1 MGKDIGITVKKSEN
15 FSEWYTQV
23 ILKAQLADY
32 APMKGFIVVMPYGY
46 SIWEK
51 IKEYLDKK
59 IKETGHKNAY
69 FPAFIPESLLRK
81 EAEHF
86 KGFTPEVFWVTHAGN
101 TELSEKY
108 AIRPTSET
116 IVYESYAKWVRSW
129 RDLPILLNFWNSVFR
144 AEIKSTKPFIR
155 TSEFLWQ
162 EGHTVHATKEEAE
175 KEVMLMLNVYKEF
188 IQDYLAIPVIEG
200 KKSEREKFVGALYTA
215 TLEAIMPD
223 GKALQMGTSHNL
235 GENFSR
241 SFGIK
246 YIGKDE
252 KEHYAWQTC
261 WGVSWRLIGAVVM
274 VHGDDRGLVLPP
286 KIAPIQ
292 VIVIPIVYKNAK
304 KTEILS
310 KAKKVVEKLQNN
322 GISAFLD
329 DRDQYTP
336 GWKFHEWELKG
347 VPVRIEI
354 GPRDLQEGVVTAA
367 RRDNFER
374 ITIKDEELIDGV
386 LKLLNDIQT
395 NLFNKAKKLLENY
408 ITLAY
413 DYSQFIE
420 ILKNKGGFIK
430 ACWCGKTEC
439 EDKIKEETGATIR
452 VIPFKSEKPFSK
464 CIYCKEEAKEVVYF
478 AKAY

>member
-1 MGKDIGITVKKSEN
+1 MSKDIGITVKKGEN

-51 IKEYLDKK
+51 IKEHLDKK

-86 KGFTPEVFWVTHAGN
+86 KGFTPEVFWVTHAGD

-116 IVYESYAKWVRSW
+116 IVYESYAKWIRSW

-200 KKSEREKFVGALYTA
+200 KKSEREKFLGALYTA

-246 YIGKDE
+246 YVGKDE

-261 WGVSWRLIGAVVM
+261 WGVSWRLIGAVIM
-274 VHGDDRGLVLPP
+274 MHGDDRGLVLPP

-310 KAKKVVEKLQNN
+310 KAKKVVDELQNH

-354 GPRDLQEGVVTAA
+354 GPRDLQEGVITAA
-367 RRDNFER
+367 RRDNFEK

-386 LKLLNDIQT
+386 LKLLNDVQA
-395 NLFNKAKKLLENY
+395 NLFNKAKKLLEDY

-413 DYSQFIE
+413 DYSQFNE

-478 AKAY
+478 ARAY

>member
-1 MGKDIGITVKKSEN
+1 
-15 FSEWYTQV
+15 
-23 ILKAQLADY
+23 
-32 APMKGFIVVMPYGY
+32 
-46 SIWEK
+46 
-51 IKEYLDKK
+51 
-59 IKETGHKNAY
+59 
-69 FPAFIPESLLRK
+69 
-81 EAEHF
+81 
-86 KGFTPEVFWVTHAGN
+86 
-101 TELSEKY
+101 
-108 AIRPTSET
+108 
-116 IVYESYAKWVRSW
+116 
-129 RDLPILLNFWNSVFR
+129 VFR

>member
-1 MGKDIGITVKKSEN
+1 MSKDIGITVKKNEN

-32 APMKGFIVVMPYGY
+32 APIKGFIVVMPYGY

-69 FPAFIPESLLRK
+69 FPALIPESLLRK

-86 KGFTPEVFWVTHAGN
+86 KGFTPEVFWVTHAGD

-129 RDLPILLNFWNSVFR
+129 RDLPIRLNFWNSVFR

-175 KEVMLMLNVYKEF
+175 EEVMLMLNVYKEL

-200 KKSEREKFVGALYTA
+200 KKSEREKFLGALYTA

-261 WGVSWRLIGAVVM
+261 WGVSWRLIGAMVM
-274 VHGDDRGLVLPP
+274 AHGDDRGLVLPP

-292 VIVIPIVYKNAK
+292 AIIIPIIYKDVN

-310 KAKKVVEKLQNN
+310 KAKKVLDELQNH
-322 GISAFLD
+322 GISALLD

-347 VPVRIEI
+347 IPVRIEI
-354 GPRDLQEGVVTAA
+354 GPKDLQDRCITIS
-367 RRDNFER
+367 RRDTFER
-374 ITIKDEELIDGV
+374 ITIKDEELINRM
-386 LKLLNDIQT
+386 LKLLDEIQS
-395 NLFNKAKKLLENY
+395 NLFNKAKKLLEEH
-408 ITLAY
+408 ITVAY

-420 ILKNKGGFIK
+420 ILENKGGFIK
-430 ACWCGKTEC
+430 ACWCGRTEC

-452 VIPFKSEKPFSK
+452 VIPFKTEKVFSS
-464 CIYCKEEAKEVVYF
+464 CIYCKKEAKEVVYF

>member
-1 MGKDIGITVKKSEN
+1 MSKDIGITVKKNEN

-32 APMKGFIVVMPYGY
+32 APIKGFIVVMPYGY

-69 FPAFIPESLLRK
+69 FPALIPESLLRK

-86 KGFTPEVFWVTHAGN
+86 KGFTPEVFWVTHAGD

-129 RDLPILLNFWNSVFR
+129 RDLPIRLNFWNSVFR

-175 KEVMLMLNVYKEF
+175 EEVMLMLNVYKEL

-200 KKSEREKFVGALYTA
+200 KKSEREKFLGALYTA

-261 WGVSWRLIGAVVM
+261 WGVSWRLIGAMVM
-274 VHGDDRGLVLPP
+274 AHGDDRGLVLPP

-292 VIVIPIVYKNAK
+292 AIIIPIIYKDVN

-310 KAKKVVEKLQNN
+310 KAKKVLDELQNH
-322 GISAFLD
+322 GISALLD

-347 VPVRIEI
+347 IPVRIEI
-354 GPRDLQEGVVTAA
+354 GPKDLQDRCITIS
-367 RRDNFER
+367 RRDTFER
-374 ITIKDEELIDGV
+374 ITIKDEELINRM
-386 LKLLNDIQT
+386 LKLLDEIQS
-395 NLFNKAKKLLENY
+395 NLFNKAKKLLEEH
-408 ITLAY
+408 ITVAY
-413 DYSQFIE
+413 DYS
-420 ILKNKGGFIK
+420 
-430 ACWCGKTEC
+430 
-439 EDKIKEETGATIR
+439 
-452 VIPFKSEKPFSK
+452 
-464 CIYCKEEAKEVVYF
+464 
-478 AKAY
+478 

>member
-1 MGKDIGITVKKSEN
+1 MSKDIGITIKKSEN

-32 APMKGFIVVMPYGY
+32 APMKGFIIVMPYGY

-51 IKEYLDKK
+51 IKEYLDKR

-69 FPAFIPESLLRK
+69 FPAFIPESFLRK

-86 KGFTPEVFWVTHAGN
+86 KGFIPEVFWITHAGD

-116 IVYESYAKWVRSW
+116 IAYESYAKWIRSW

-162 EGHTVHATKEEAE
+162 EGHTAHATKEEAE
-175 KEVMLMLNVYKEF
+175 EEVMRMLNVYKEF

-200 KKSEREKFVGALYTA
+200 KKSEREKFLGALYTT
-215 TLEAIMPD
+215 TLEAIIPD

-235 GENFSR
+235 GENFSKA
-241 SFGIK
+241 FGIK
-246 YIGKDE
+246 YVGKDE
-252 KEHYAWQTC
+252 KEHYVWQTC
-261 WGVSWRLIGAVVM
+261 WGVSWRLIGAIIM

-292 VIVIPIVYKNAK
+292 VIVIPIFYKKAK
-304 KTEILS
+304 KEVIS
-310 KAKKVVEKLQNN
+310 KAKEVLEKLQSH
-322 GISAFLD
+322 GISASLD
-329 DRDQYTP
+329 DREQYTP

-347 VPVRIEI
+347 IPVRIEI
-354 GPRDLQEGVVTAA
+354 GPKDLQEGRVTAA
-367 RRDNFER
+367 RRDNFEK

-386 LKLLNDIQT
+386 SKLLDEIQAS
-395 NLFNKAKKLLENY
+395 LLDKAEKLLEEHKAS
-408 ITLAY
+408 AY
-413 DYSQFIE
+413 DYSQFKE
-420 ILKNKGGFIK
+420 ILENKGGFIK
-430 ACWCGKTEC
+430 ACWCGRTEC

-452 VIPFKSEKPFSK
+452 LIPFKDEKVFSK
-464 CIYCKEEAKEVVYF
+464 CIYCGEEAKKVAYF
-478 AKAY
+478 ARAY

>member
-1 MGKDIGITVKKSEN
+1 MSKDIGITAKKNEN

-23 ILKAQLADY
+23 VLKAQLADY
-32 APMKGFIVVMPYGY
+32 APIKGFIVVMPYGY

-51 IKEYLDKK
+51 IKEHLDKK

-86 KGFTPEVFWVTHAGN
+86 KGFTPEVFWVTHAGD

-116 IVYESYAKWVRSW
+116 IAYALYAKWIRSW
-129 RDLPILLNFWNSVFR
+129 RDLPLLLNFWNSVFR
-144 AEIKSTKPFIR
+144 AEIKSTRPFIR

-162 EGHTVHATKEEAE
+162 EGHTAHATKEEAE
-175 KEVMLMLNVYKEF
+175 EEVMRMLNVYKEF

-200 KKSEREKFVGALYTA
+200 KKSEREKFVGALYTT

-235 GENFSR
+235 GENFSKA
-241 SFGIK
+241 FGIK

-252 KEHYAWQTC
+252 KEHYVWQTC
-261 WGVSWRLIGAVVM
+261 WGVSWRLIGAVIM
-274 VHGDDRGLVLPP
+274 VHGDDRGLILPP

-292 VIVIPIVYKNAK
+292 VIIIPIFYKDVK
-304 KTEILS
+304 KAEILS
-310 KAKKVVEKLQNN
+310 KAKKVMNELQTH
-322 GISAFLD
+322 GITALID
-329 DRDQYTP
+329 EREQYTP

-347 VPVRIEI
+347 IPLRIEI
-354 GPRDLQEGVVTAA
+354 GPKDLQENRVTIV
-367 RRDNFER
+367 RRDNFEKVLV
-374 ITIKDEELIDGV
+374 KDEELIEKV
-386 LKLLNDIQT
+386 LKLLDEIQE
-395 NLFNKAKKLLENY
+395 NLFNKAKKFLEEH
-408 ITLAY
+408 ITQAY
-413 DYSQFIE
+413 DYSQFKE
-420 ILKNKGGFIK
+420 ILEKKGGFIK

-452 VIPFKSEKPFSK
+452 VIPFKNEEVFSR
-464 CIYCKEEAKEVVYF
+464 CIYCKKEAKKVAYF